1 MRLSCRRLEI
11 GGLCFAGRGVHCR
24 HDCLLWIK
32 ALPAHCHQGERLA
45 AWHDDQPE
53 EGGEAEAAALLLS
66 LARVSEIDDG
76 FRGFLDNVF
85 FFFSR
90 LRGYNHGTAR
100 GRGDKARVV
109 ESVHPARTCRGVVV
123 LA

>member
-32 ALPAHCHQGERLA
+32 ALPACLPTATGANALRHGMA
-45 AWHDDQPE
+45 ASQKR
-53 EGGEAEAAALLLS
+53 GGGPEAAALLLS

-76 FRGFLDNVF
+76 FRGSLAMSFFL
-85 FFFSR
+85 SR
-90 LRGYNHGTAR
+90 G
-100 GRGDKARVV
+100 
-109 ESVHPARTCRGVVV
+109 
-123 LA
+123 